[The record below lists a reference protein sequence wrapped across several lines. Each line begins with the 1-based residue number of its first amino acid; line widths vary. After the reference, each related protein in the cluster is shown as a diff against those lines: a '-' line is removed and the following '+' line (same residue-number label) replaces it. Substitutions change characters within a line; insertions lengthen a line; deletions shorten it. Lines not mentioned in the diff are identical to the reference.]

1 MVGVAHLLWL
11 GGNSWREAWRYGG
24 IHARG
29 QPRGGPWTFSGQL
42 GCDIVV
48 QSYESVRR
56 GQAFHLLIT
65 SDEGVTVHVKVASQ
79 GLRVA

>member
-11 GGNSWREAWRYGG
+11 GDTLGERRGIMVGDTRGDSRGEDLGLFPVSFGG
-24 IHARG
+24 
-29 QPRGGPWTFSGQL
+29 
-42 GCDIVV
+42 DIVV

-65 SDEGVTVHVKVASQ
+65 SDEGVAVHVEVASQ